1 MQTKTQN
8 RFSKNLEASIPLANY
23 DIFEDGDLLVNRLYY
38 AAPEFKE
45 GRFSCSFFY
54 EDNTYHKE
62 PSGDIT
68 LLHSEDVDAT
78 LLTEDSSVPELSAAK

>member
-38 AAPEFKE
+38 AAPEFIE

-68 LLHSEDVDAT
+68 LLHSEYGDAT
-78 LLTEDSSVPELSAAK
+78 LLTEDPSVPELSAAE